1 MKIDPEIKLNNLNDI
16 CCGEKKFM
24 IEIIDLYIAQSE
36 PQVNDLYLA
45 IAEKNNEKL
54 KKIAHKF
61 KSSAQL
67 FEIAELVELLLTV
80 EKTELSGLKEI
91 EKKKILKEIK
101 DISKIVCDKLKV
113 IRKDY
118 D

>member
-1 MKIDPEIKLNNLNDI
+1 MKINPEIKLNNLNDI
-16 CCGEKKFM
+16 CGGEKKFM
-24 IEIIDLYIAQSE
+24 AEIIDLYIAQSE

-45 IAEKNNEKL
+45 VTEKNNEKL

-61 KSSAQL
+61 KSSALL
-67 FEIAELVELLLTV
+67 FEISELVEHLASLEATGI
-80 EKTELSGLKEI
+80 SGLKET
-91 EKKKILKEIK
+91 EMKKKLKEIK
-101 DISKIVCDKLKV
+101 DISKMVCDKLKV